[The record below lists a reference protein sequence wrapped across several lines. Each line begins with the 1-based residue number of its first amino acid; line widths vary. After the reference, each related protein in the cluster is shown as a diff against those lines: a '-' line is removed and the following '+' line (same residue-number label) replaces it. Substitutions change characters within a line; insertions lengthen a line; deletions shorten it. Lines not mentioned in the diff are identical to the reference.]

1 MSKLNAKATVNGL
14 VKLAEVI
21 IQYNANANYDVE
33 TTKELNVAAKELI
46 QSQKL
51 TQVHLNS
58 MLEIRDQY
66 EALIDKKYNT
76 NFQKTKMVS
85 NMLRD
90 TQAYLDSKRVPQRTQ
105 VALGLFDMVI
115 GRLYQPQM
123 FA

>member
-1 MSKLNAKATVNGL
+1 MSKLNAKTTVNAL

-90 TQAYLDSKRVPQRTQ
+90 TQAYLDSKNVPQRTQ

>member
-1 MSKLNAKATVNGL
+1 MSKLNAKTTVNAL

>member
-1 MSKLNAKATVNGL
+1 MSKLNAKTTVNGL